1 MERARWKR
9 KKPTAG
15 SSIIL
20 REQIQLLKAEK
31 ELLEALKKI
40 GQYKNRLIV
49 GILVTC
55 LQYSLHIFNKSR
67 ILLPFQVE
75 ELELKANS
83 ARNVKKPIPTIVP
96 EDIFKNYDNPE
107 IINKKEIDIRIK
119 NQDEE
124 FDSD

>member
-75 ELELKANS
+75 ELELKANL